1 MIDTEG
7 IIRRIP
13 HRYPIMVLDR
23 VIEVNPGENLV
34 GLKAITANE
43 PCYQAAPGQPP
54 LDDYRYPP
62 SLLLESWAQAA
73 VVLATWDEPN
83 PDVLAGKVELA
94 ALAKEVEFT
103 GRVYP
108 GDVVEHRVSLV
119 RQLGPTSI
127 VEGTSVAGSTEV
139 LRVGQFVLAMREMAE
154 VLAARR
160 QPETV

>member
-1 MIDTEG
+1 VIGTAD
-7 IIRRIP
+7 IVKRIP

-43 PCYQAAPGQPP
+43 PCYQRAIGQPP

-83 PDVLAGKVELA
+83 PDVLTGKVELA
-94 ALAKEVEFT
+94 ALAKGVEFE

-108 GDVVEHRVSLV
+108 GDLVEHRVSLV

-127 VEGTSVAGSTEV
+127 VEGISVVGSSVV
-139 LRVGQFVLAMREMAE
+139 LRVGHFVLAMREMAD